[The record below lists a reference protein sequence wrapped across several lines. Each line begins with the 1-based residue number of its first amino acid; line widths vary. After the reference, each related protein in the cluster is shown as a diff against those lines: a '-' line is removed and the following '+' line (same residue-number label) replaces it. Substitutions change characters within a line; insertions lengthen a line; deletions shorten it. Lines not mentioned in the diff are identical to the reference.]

1 MVGTWPDAPWF
12 SFCTCSKENLL
23 VIGAQFLQADGM
35 PFCHVTHN
43 VKAQKGI
50 VLRDQLTV
58 VHIQIL
64 LKSVTESF
72 FPLGMEKN
80 TYYWR
85 LYSCKRITQVCT
97 KFAYSVRRM
106 LLVVTSL
113 LLTVSVCRRW
123 LNKLFQATIIS
134 KTILEGIFLSYRRR
148 KRFLVFVTFYFLTFF
163 SERTFAICCRRSVCR
178 LSVCR
183 LSSVTFV
190 RPTQAV
196 QILRNISTALGALAI
211 HWHPLKISWRSPQRN
226 PSAGGVKHKRGSQV

>member
-1 MVGTWPDAPWF
+1 MISWQLCIF
-12 SFCTCSKENLL
+12 KFCWSQSLS
-23 VIGAQFLQADGM
+23 V
-35 PFCHVTHN
+35 PFQLAWKRTHDN
-43 VKAQKGI
+43 DVHIAI
-50 VLRDQLTV
+50 NVLR
-58 VHIQIL
+58 
-64 LKSVTESF
+64 
-72 FPLGMEKN
+72 
-80 TYYWR
+80 
-85 LYSCKRITQVCT
+85 
-97 KFAYSVRRM
+97 KFAYSEWRT
-106 LLVVTSL
+106 LLVVISL

-226 PSAGGVKHKRGSQV
+226 PSAGGVKHKRGSKI